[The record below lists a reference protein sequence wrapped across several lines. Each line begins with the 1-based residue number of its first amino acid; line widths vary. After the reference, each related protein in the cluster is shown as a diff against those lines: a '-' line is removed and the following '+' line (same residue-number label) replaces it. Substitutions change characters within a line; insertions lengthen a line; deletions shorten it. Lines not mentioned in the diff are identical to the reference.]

1 MACRVVFINRGDVFS
16 TPTFCQN
23 GRVREGVEVGIST
36 TLQIAQKVFPI
47 GVVEVEVG
55 QRLHQWMAIASPP
68 QVQVVTTWPNSA
80 PMPLAVQT
88 KRLFGFDCY
97 ASATALS
104 FRLAGRILG
113 LAAFRLVWVCS

>member
-1 MACRVVFINRGDVFS
+1 MS
-16 TPTFCQN
+16 TTEREHH
-23 GRVREGVEVGIST
+23 RVRGSVEVGILMG
-36 TLQIAQKVFPI
+36 LQIAQKVFPI
-47 GVVEVEVG
+47 GLVETQVG
-55 QRLHQWMAIASPP
+55 QSLHQWMAIASPP